1 MPADEADCPVG
12 AIIRHVALRTP
23 KKTGSGLATRLAALA
38 SFGAATIHFAV
49 TPTHWQEWMPAGV
62 FFLSMAV
69 FQLLWARTVLARPT
83 NPVLAAGMLL
93 NAGAIA
99 LWALSRTAGAPF
111 GPHAGEAELVGA
123 ADLCALLLE
132 IYVVMGAGW
141 VWYRGTRA
149 DPISAFANATVLL
162 GATSIV
168 ALASAVGVAS
178 GFRHG
183 HHSPTG
189 TGTDHHGG
197 TAQHGYAHHTHAPQ
211 PATPSPVVLDPLNTP
226 AAPAPTRSAIPS
238 AEPVHDSH
246 GNHEHDE

>member
-123 ADLCALLLE
+123 ADLCALLL
-132 IYVVMGAGW
+132 
-141 VWYRGTRA
+141 RGL
-149 DPISAFANATVLL
+149 PVPLQHL
-162 GATSIV
+162 GDTTAWPV
-168 ALASAVGVAS
+168 QD
-178 GFRHG
+178 GFRG
-183 HHSPTG
+183 
-189 TGTDHHGG
+189 
-197 TAQHGYAHHTHAPQ
+197 
-211 PATPSPVVLDPLNTP
+211 VLGILW
-226 AAPAPTRSAIPS
+226 
-238 AEPVHDSH
+238 ECL
-246 GNHEHDE
+246 E